1 MFYVRRKPTE
11 SNKIEKQSPIP
22 DFDRTRT
29 VTISSKTINNVD
41 STCLHCDCYY
51 FIRHKHLCRHVYA
64 VIGKEPS
71 HLHVFPDCLKVY
83 SLYMNKNSHFTQTC
97 IDLTNLFVINQ
108 CLVLSEQ
115 IDSVCSNISD
125 NSTKPVHWFLEAK
138 LKTIDA
144 NQGFEFVEPD
154 ESESDEDIT
163 ISALRRG
170 PTQKK
175 NHQDVYSHYY
185 KDFKDVCNI
194 IKHDN
199 DDVKRIMHEGFTEMR
214 MKLLEL
220 RTKDTVGEVS
230 KGLNSFP
237 SNTTVTKQKRKRPP
251 GSPSR

>member
-1 MFYVRRKPTE
+1 
-11 SNKIEKQSPIP
+11 
-22 DFDRTRT
+22 
-29 VTISSKTINNVD
+29 
-41 STCLHCDCYY
+41 
-51 FIRHKHLCRHVYA
+51 
-64 VIGKEPS
+64 
-71 HLHVFPDCLKVY
+71 
-83 SLYMNKNSHFTQTC
+83 
-97 IDLTNLFVINQ
+97 
-108 CLVLSEQ
+108 LVLSEQ

-144 NQGFEFVEPD
+144 NQGFKFVEPD

-220 RTKDTVGEVS
+220 RTKDTVGQVS

-237 SNTTVTKQKRKRPP
+237 NNTTVTKQKRKRPP